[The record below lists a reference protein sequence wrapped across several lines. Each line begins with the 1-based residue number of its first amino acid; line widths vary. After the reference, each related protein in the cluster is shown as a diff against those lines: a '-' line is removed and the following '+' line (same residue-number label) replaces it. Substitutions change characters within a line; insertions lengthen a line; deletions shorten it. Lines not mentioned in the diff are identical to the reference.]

1 MVLEV
6 EERRD
11 FIEENMS
18 DTLVNVMIYLQ
29 KLRKISNEG

>member
-1 MVLEV
+1 MIHAMVLEV
-6 EERRD
+6 EERYRD

-29 KLRKISNEG
+29 N